1 MPVAPLRRSTWRALA
16 FGAGLLF
23 VTGLAAQN
31 LLPPEAVRAAP
42 LSAHAVELTWSD
54 RAQGEE
60 GYRVE
65 RRTGWDGAWE
75 LAAVL
80 PPDATSHVHAGLAAG
95 EDRFYRVSA
104 FSGATLAPGA
114 IARATT
120 DDRPFGERTLRFQR
134 GVNDYAGTVD
144 LGISQTSPEVSDTSP
159 YVWVVFGSTT
169 LTSTGESQALVR
181 FDGIFGAR
189 RDQVPTDAHISR
201 AVLRIYLPTNAN
213 AQSINRI
220 FFHPMLV
227 GWGAGA
233 TWSSVEWGGN
243 GVQADGIEAQSEPVT
258 QMVFNRRGR
267 YYDVDVTASV
277 RAWRDGAPNHGWLLR
292 SRLTDGYAY
301 STSHATTL
309 AARPELLVTFDSDP
323 ANRAPSLAVAAPVD
337 GAIAVAEPAALKVD
351 ATDPDA
357 QPLEVIFHGRPR
369 ATAPEDFTV
378 VVLPDTQYYAAGK
391 HGGKP
396 AMLDAQM
403 DWIVANRTAWN
414 IPFVLHVGDLVDSGD
429 AAESQWVNV
438 SNSFAR
444 LENPQTTGLPR
455 GIPFAVCIG
464 NHDQSDNG
472 DPQGT
477 TALFN
482 KYFGLARFGSKPS
495 FGGYYGANNDNH
507 FQLFSA
513 GALQFIV
520 ISLEFGRPSVDADV
534 LAWAD
539 WLLANHPQRKAIVL
553 AHYTMNPGTDGEFS
567 SDGAAIYQALRHHPQ
582 LMLILGGHITGEG
595 WRVDRHE
602 GSTVYSLVQD
612 FQYDANGGDGWLR
625 LLTFSAQRNEI
636 QVRTYSPWLDAWRR
650 DYASEFA
657 LPYDFGTP
665 IAEYAEIGRQ
675 SGAGGRVRQPW
686 WGLEAE
692 RDYEW
697 FAVVSDGRKSG
708 RTPERTF
715 RTAGVTYQTWRLQY
729 FSPDDPRGV
738 PMADADGD
746 GQANLLEFHLG
757 GHPLDGRPALG
768 EPAILAG
775 AGGWWGL
782 YVRRQASGF
791 HVAHEFSSDLTH
803 WDRPDVE
810 WVAQAEVVED
820 VGGGFERVTLPLEVS
835 APAFFWRL
843 VLCSPE

>member
-1 MPVAPLRRSTWRALA
+1 MSAAPVRRFILRALA
-16 FGAGLLF
+16 FGAGLWC
-23 VTGLAAQN
+23 VAGLAAQD

-42 LSAHAVELTWSD
+42 LSAHAVELTWTD
-54 RAQGEE
+54 RAQGED

-65 RRTGWDGAWE
+65 QRTGWGGAWE
-75 LAAVL
+75 IAVVL
-80 PPDATSHVHAGLAAG
+80 PADTTSYVHAGLGPG

-104 FSGATLAPGA
+104 FAGATLASGA
-114 IARATT
+114 VARATT
-120 DDRPFGERTLRFQR
+120 DDRPFGERTLRFQC

-144 LGISQTSPEVSDTSP
+144 LGISQISPEVSDTSP

-169 LTSTGESQALVR
+169 LTSSSESQALVR
-181 FDGIFGAR
+181 FGDIFGAR
-189 RDQVPTDAHISR
+189 RDQVPADARISR

-213 AQSINRI
+213 TQSINRI
-220 FFHPMLV
+220 FFHQMLV
-227 GWGAGA
+227 GWGTGA
-233 TWSSVEWGGN
+233 TWNSVEWGGN
-243 GVQADGIEAQSEPVT
+243 GVQANGSEAKSEPVT
-258 QMVFNRRGR
+258 QMVFNRRGL
-267 YYDVDVTASV
+267 YYDVDVTATV
-277 RAWRDGAPNHGWLLR
+277 RAWREGAPNHGWLLR
-292 SRLTDGYAY
+292 SRLADGYAY

-309 AARPELLVTFDSDP
+309 SARPELLVTFDSDP
-323 ANRAPSLAVAAPVD
+323 TNRAPSVAVAAPVD

-357 QPLEVIFHGRPR
+357 QALEVVFHGRPR
-369 ATAPEDFTV
+369 ASAAEDFTI
-378 VVLPDTQYYAAGK
+378 VVLPDTQYYAASK

-403 DWIVANRTAWN
+403 DWIIANRTAWN

-539 WLLANHPQRKAIVL
+539 WLLTNHPQRKAIVL
-553 AHYTMNPGTDGEFS
+553 AHYTMNPGMDGEFS
-567 SDGAAIYQALRHHPQ
+567 EDGAAIYQALRHHPQ

-602 GSTVYSLVQD
+602 GNTVYSLVQD

-657 LPYDFGTP
+657 LPYDFGAP
-665 IAEYAEIGRQ
+665 IAEFAEIGRQ
-675 SGAGGRVRQPW
+675 SGQAGRVLQPW
-686 WGLEAE
+686 WGLEQE

-697 FAVVSDGRKSG
+697 FAVVSDGRKSA
-708 RTPERTF
+708 RTPELRF
-715 RTAGVTYQTWRLQY
+715 RSAGVTYQSWRLQY
-729 FSPDDPRGV
+729 FSADDPRGA
-738 PMADADGD
+738 PTADADADGQ
-746 GQANLLEFHLG
+746 GNLLEFLLG
-757 GHPLDGRPALG
+757 GQPLDGRPATG
-768 EPAILAG
+768 GPAILAG
-775 AGGWWGL
+775 AGGWWGR
-782 YVRRQASGF
+782 YVRRQANGF
-791 HVAHEFSSDLTH
+791 RVAHEFSTDLAH
-803 WDRPDVE
+803 WVRRDAG
-810 WVAQAEVVED
+810 WVTEAEVVED
-820 VGGGFERVTLPLEVS
+820 LGGGFERVTLPLEAS
-835 APAFFWRL
+835 SPAFFWRL